1 MFFVL
6 KKTIC
11 LMKCKKK
18 VIITY
23 AFIKRSFLD
32 IRSNEFYCFGCNND
46 N

>member
-23 AFIKRSFLD
+23 AFIKRSF
-32 IRSNEFYCFGCNND
+32 NNMQ